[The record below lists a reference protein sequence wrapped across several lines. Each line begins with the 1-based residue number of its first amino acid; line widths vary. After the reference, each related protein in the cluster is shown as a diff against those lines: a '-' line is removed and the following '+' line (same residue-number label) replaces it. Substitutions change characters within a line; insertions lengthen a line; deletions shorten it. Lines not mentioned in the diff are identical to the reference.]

1 MWNFDELGPPD
12 DPDQPLLDYGTDNN
26 NNNQFYRMKRVLIV
40 VGIIS
45 FIIVIIALSV
55 SMLLIYM
62 RKPPPRKPLPIHE
75 LITSTKSITSTKFS
89 TRITT
94 VFSTTTTQSEL
105 SSKQCFIIFDL
116 LNIK

>member
-1 MWNFDELGPPD
+1 MWDFNELGPPD
-12 DPDQPLLDYGTDNN
+12 HDQALIGHPTYNN
-26 NNNQFYRMKRVLIV
+26 HNNQFYRMKRVLKV